1 VSIDVSA
8 PLPAHDGAVQDPIIV
23 FDRVDVALGG
33 RQIYDKLTFQVRHGE
48 FLCILGP
55 SGCGK
60 STSLRVMGGLLPI
73 LGGEVSVAGL
83 PPSQAWQEIAFVFQS
98 PRLVSWRNALD
109 NILLASELR
118 FGKAGK
124 EEKNRRRQRAME
136 LLDMVG
142 LSADAEKYPSALSG
156 GERQRVAIARA
167 LAVDPQ
173 IIFMDEPFSALDPNT
188 RQRMRVE
195 IEQIW
200 QRTGK
205 TVVFVTHDID
215 EALQL
220 ADRIV
225 LLSGKPTTVLET
237 VTVDASRPRRP
248 DNDALAAHRSHLV
261 GLFRAMESASAGAG
275 AAVSAAS

>member
-1 VSIDVSA
+1 
-8 PLPAHDGAVQDPIIV
+8 
-23 FDRVDVALGG
+23 
-33 RQIYDKLTFQVRHGE
+33 
-48 FLCILGP
+48 
-55 SGCGK
+55 
-60 STSLRVMGGLLPI
+60 
-73 LGGEVSVAGL
+73 
-83 PPSQAWQEIAFVFQS
+83 
-98 PRLVSWRNALD
+98 
-109 NILLASELR
+109 
-118 FGKAGK
+118 
-124 EEKNRRRQRAME
+124 
-136 LLDMVG
+136 MVG

-237 VTVDASRPRRP
+237 VTVDTSRPRRP

-261 GLFRAMESASAGAG
+261 GLFRAMESASADAG
-275 AAVSAAS
+275 AAPSAAS